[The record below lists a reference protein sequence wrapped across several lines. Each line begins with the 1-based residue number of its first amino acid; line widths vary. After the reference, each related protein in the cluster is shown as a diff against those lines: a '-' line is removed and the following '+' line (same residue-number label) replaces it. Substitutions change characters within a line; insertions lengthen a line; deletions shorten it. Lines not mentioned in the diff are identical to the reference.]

1 MKSDTDTENLLVQL
15 DSTASLVNGAETAKL
30 QICMHVE
37 EAFAASTEII
47 IIEVPPTNKAFSG
60 TTGATPTRINID
72 TVTYSLTMTR
82 KSTSPSPSMTTTT
95 VAITINDATEN
106 RDTSWENSILEVTIT
121 DTVTTEFM
129 AEDELDFT
137 FENY

>member
-1 MKSDTDTENLLVQL
+1 MKSDPDTENLLVQL

-30 QICMHVE
+30 QICMYVE
-37 EAFAASTEII
+37 EAFAKSTDII
-47 IIEVPPTNKAFSG
+47 IIEIPPTNKAFSG
-60 TTGATPTRINID
+60 TTGATPNRIDTD

-82 KSTSPSPSMTTTT
+82 KTTSPSPSMTTTN
-95 VAITINDATEN
+95 VAISINDATEN
-106 RDTSWENSILEVTIT
+106 PDTSWDNSILEVTIT
-121 DTVTTEFM
+121 DAVTTEFL